1 MAIRIARLPKHST
14 LWLVSHGRHRTAP
27 PSPLP
32 VPVVNLSLSAKMTP
46 PATRSRTYD
55 MMIGLAIDFLAI
67 LLDFTTQATAK
78 RVPPHS

>member
-1 MAIRIARLPKHST
+1 
-14 LWLVSHGRHRTAP
+14 
-27 PSPLP
+27 
-32 VPVVNLSLSAKMTP
+32 MTP

-67 LLDFTTQATAK
+67 LLDFTAQATAK